1 MSSGVVMTQS
11 PATAFE
17 HVAYFYSGIDQYVA
31 QTSAFIRAGV
41 EAGEPTYVVVSAEK
55 IDRLRAALGS
65 DADTV
70 SFADMSRVGVNP
82 ARIIPAWQD
91 FANAN
96 ADSGRPLRGIGEPI
110 WAERAPEELIECQLH
125 ESLLNVAFDAGPPF
139 TLLCPYD
146 VSALPPAVLDEARR
160 SHPRLQAGA
169 ASWANDQYRGLDDPV
184 SDFEQPLGPVP
195 PGAQTMVFTSGGL
208 AGVRKLVK
216 EFGETIGMPVD
227 RVADALVSVTEL
239 ACNSIRHGTG
249 QPTLSAWSDERML
262 VCQVEDDGRLQA
274 GPLIGRSRPS
284 LDAEGGRG
292 MWLANQLCDLVQVR
306 RFATGTVVRVCLR
319 F

>member
-1 MSSGVVMTQS
+1 MSSGAVMTQS

-31 QTSAFIRAGV
+31 ETSAFIRAGV

-65 DADTV
+65 DADSV

-160 SHPRLQAGA
+160 SHPWLSAGGF
-169 ASWANDQYRGLDDPV
+169 SCRSQEYRGVADAV
-184 SDFEQPLGPVP
+184 SEFEQPLAPVP
-195 PGAQTMVFTSGGL
+195 THAQTMVFTTGGL
-208 AGVRKLVK
+208 AGVRRLVS
-216 EFGETIGMPVD
+216 EFADGIGMPGD
-227 RVADALVSVTEL
+227 KIADALVAVTEL

-249 QPTLSAWSDERML
+249 QHTLSVWCDERML
-262 VCQVEDDGRLQA
+262 VCQVDDEGRLHA

-306 RFATGTVVRVCLR
+306 RFATGTVVRVYVR